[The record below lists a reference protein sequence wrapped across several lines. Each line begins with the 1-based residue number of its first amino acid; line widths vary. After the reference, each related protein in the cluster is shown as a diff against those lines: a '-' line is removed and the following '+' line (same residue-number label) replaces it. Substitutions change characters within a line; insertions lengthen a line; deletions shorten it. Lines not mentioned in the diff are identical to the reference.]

1 MLSFIYISRREGKSD
16 KPNGIECFNSLPN
29 TWYKGKAE
37 KLFRELFEPE
47 NSWKKEIVNV
57 IKDVVIL
64 CYGLYIF
71 DIFLDCKLITAYSSQ
86 EEYLRNITNIY
97 QNTTESSEDFEMITN
112 GKISSF
118 KLKTTTKRHIFRKNK
133 SNRVF
138 CL

>member
-1 MLSFIYISRREGKSD
+1 MICVFYISRREGKSD

-71 DIFLDCKLITAYSSQ
+71 DIFLDIKLITAYSSQ
-86 EEYLRNITNIY
+86 EEYLRNITNTY
-97 QNTTESSEDFEMITN
+97 QNNTTETPEDFEMITN
-112 GKISSF
+112 SKISSF
-118 KLKTTTKRHIFRKNK
+118 MFIVVSMSSGDLLI
-133 SNRVF
+133 
-138 CL
+138 

>member
-1 MLSFIYISRREGKSD
+1 MICVFYISRREGKSD

-71 DIFLDCKLITAYSSQ
+71 DIFLDIKLITAYSSQ
-86 EEYLRNITNIY
+86 EEYLRNITNTY
-97 QNTTESSEDFEMITN
+97 QNNTTETPEDFEMITN
-112 GKISSF
+112 SKISSF
-118 KLKTTTKRHIFRKNK
+118 MFIVVSMSSGDLLF
-133 SNRVF
+133 
-138 CL
+138 

>member
-1 MLSFIYISRREGKSD
+1 MLSFIYISRREDKPD

-47 NSWKKEIVNV
+47 SSWKKEIVNV
-57 IKDVVIL
+57 IKDVLIL

-71 DIFLDCKLITAYSSQ
+71 DIFLDYKLITAYSSQ

-97 QNTTESSEDFEMITN
+97 QNNTIETPEDFKMTTN
-112 GKISSF
+112 GKISSSI
-118 KLKTTTKRHIFRKNK
+118 LYLCHPVI
-133 SNRVF
+133 
-138 CL
+138 C

>member
-1 MLSFIYISRREGKSD
+1 MICVFYISRREGKSD

-47 NSWKKEIVNV
+47 NSWKKEIANV

-71 DIFLDCKLITAYSSQ
+71 DIFLDIKLITAYSSQ
-86 EEYLRNITNIY
+86 EEYLRNITNTY
-97 QNTTESSEDFEMITN
+97 QNNTTETPEDFEMITN
-112 GKISSF
+112 SKISSF
-118 KLKTTTKRHIFRKNK
+118 MFIVVSMSSGDLLF
-133 SNRVF
+133 
-138 CL
+138 